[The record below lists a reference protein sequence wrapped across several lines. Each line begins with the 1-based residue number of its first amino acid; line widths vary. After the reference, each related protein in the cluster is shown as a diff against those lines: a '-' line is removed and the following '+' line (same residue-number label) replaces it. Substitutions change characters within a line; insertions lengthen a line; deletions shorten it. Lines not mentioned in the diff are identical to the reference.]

1 VPVRRVFTVTS
12 EPTQGRAFGHGLI
25 AICGHHGKTTALE
38 FFGALFEY
46 RFTAFPQERHAGLS
60 AGLRTLDGVTIE
72 DAETKALAVPERVTE
87 GVVQAPDRVRTTGLA
102 AVQTE
107 HLISDVGDALRLL
120 DAVERVRGH
129 AHPLILGLQDAV
141 GMKMPAALTLNAI
154 ANGRSTA
161 DEVADQV
168 GTTPAEA
175 EVAIAELE
183 ALGMVRTSP
192 RLVVTSMGQARLS
205 QLDGLTVRVL
215 DVVTGILGPTDA
227 AHLVRL
233 LHTVADG
240 LESAAVTATVTQ
252 TIPHTVLHN

>member
-1 VPVRRVFTVTS
+1 
-12 EPTQGRAFGHGLI
+12 
-25 AICGHHGKTTALE
+25 
-38 FFGALFEY
+38 LFEY
-46 RFTAFPQERHAGLS
+46 RFTAFLQERHAGLS
-60 AGLRTLDGVTIE
+60 AGLRTLDSVTIE
-72 DAETKALAVPERVTE
+72 DAGTKPGSVALAVPERVTE
-87 GVVQAPDRVRTTGLA
+87 GVVQGIQPTGLA
-102 AVQTE
+102 AVQNE
-107 HLISDVGDALRLL
+107 HLISDIGDALRLL

-141 GMKMPAALTLNAI
+141 GMKMPAALTLSAI

-168 GTTPAEA
+168 GTTPGEA
-175 EVAIAELE
+175 ELAIAELE
-183 ALGMVRTSP
+183 QLGMVRTSP

-240 LESAAVTATVTQ
+240 LESAAVTTTVTQ

>member
-1 VPVRRVFTVTS
+1 MS
-12 EPTQGRAFGHGLI
+12 
-25 AICGHHGKTTALE
+25 
-38 FFGALFEY
+38 
-46 RFTAFPQERHAGLS
+46 
-60 AGLRTLDGVTIE
+60 
-72 DAETKALAVPERVTE
+72 LAVPQRVAD
-87 GVVQAPDRVRTTGLA
+87 GVVHAPDRVEPAGLA

-107 HLISDVGDALRLL
+107 QLIGDVGDALRLL

-141 GMKMPAALTLNAI
+141 GIKMPAALVLSAI
-154 ANGRSTA
+154 ANGRKTA
-161 DEVADQV
+161 DEVAEQV
-168 GTTPAEA
+168 GTTTGEA
-175 EVAIAELE
+175 ELAIAELE

-192 RLVVTSMGQARLS
+192 RLVVTSLGQARLS

-240 LESAAVTATVTQ
+240 LESAAVTATQ
-252 TIPHTVLHN
+252 SFPQAALNN

>member
-1 VPVRRVFTVTS
+1 M
-12 EPTQGRAFGHGLI
+12 
-25 AICGHHGKTTALE
+25 
-38 FFGALFEY
+38 
-46 RFTAFPQERHAGLS
+46 
-60 AGLRTLDGVTIE
+60 TIE
-72 DAETKALAVPERVTE
+72 DAGTKALAVPQRGAN
-87 GVVQAPDRVRTTGLA
+87 GVAQSAPTGLA

-107 HLISDVGDALRLL
+107 QLIGDVGDALRLL

-141 GMKMPAALTLNAI
+141 GIKMPAALVLNAI
-154 ANGRSTA
+154 GNGRTTP

-168 GTTPAEA
+168 GITPAEA
-175 EVAIAELE
+175 ELAIADLA
-183 ALGMVRTSP
+183 ALGMVRTTP
-192 RLVVTSMGQARLS
+192 LTVTSLGQARLS

-240 LESAAVTATVTQ
+240 LESATVTAAVTRA
-252 TIPHTVLHN
+252 IPQVALHN